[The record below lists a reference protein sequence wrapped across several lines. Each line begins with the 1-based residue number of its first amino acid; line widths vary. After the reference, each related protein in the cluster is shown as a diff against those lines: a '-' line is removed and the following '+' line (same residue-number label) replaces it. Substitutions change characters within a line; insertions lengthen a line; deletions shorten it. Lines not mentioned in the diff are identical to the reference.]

1 MTIDFMPERQPE
13 NRPRITVFGVGG
25 AGGNAVNNMIA
36 GELEGVDFVVANTD
50 AQSLFQSLCENRV
63 RLGVNITQG
72 LGAGARADIGKVAA
86 EEALDDIQNYLQG
99 NNMVFIAAGMGGG
112 TGTGAAPV
120 IARAAREHG
129 ILTVGVVTKPFHFEG
144 SQRMRIAE
152 RGIQELHQYVDTLIV
167 IPNQNLFRVASDETT
182 FADAF
187 GMADDV
193 LHAGVRGVTDL
204 MVNPGL
210 INLDFADIRTVMGT
224 MGKAMMGTGEAEGED
239 RATEAAEAAINNP
252 LLDNASIEG
261 ARGVL
266 INVTGGTDVTLHEVD
281 AAASRICKQVD
292 EEATI
297 IFGTSLDQK
306 MDGHMRVAVIATGI
320 DSDEIRAP
328 IPDST
333 DNIHVLGFSDRK
345 GASSGGPTMSAAEP
359 ETETVEPAAVPS
371 SAATGTDPSGIVIPV
386 AEAVAESAAVVGGG
400 VTQPAPAVSSTP
412 QPSASPQARAPASL
426 EPGGRPENKTV
437 TANASGAVAARA
449 TVAAAEARAERPAA
463 RVTPPEARAPE
474 RKTSP
479 SVGRPAV
486 ERPAIERPRIE
497 RPAIERPT
505 PSARRVERDDA
516 SPPGKPS
523 LFERMTGT
531 GRARRN
537 GADGDAQP
545 ARTEPRTPASAEAKP
560 AGPQKSAPEA
570 RLRSDVPS
578 RTAKAPAPGAGT
590 SKPATPAPTAAP
602 TTAPTPAPT
611 LGGNSREAAT
621 PAAQVRHRR
630 SALRRPRRWPRR
642 RSPSSTGFRPRTGR
656 PAARRIRSTSRR
668 FSAARPTE
676 LRPET
681 NQAGERTV
689 TNCNKQ

>member
-1 MTIDFMPERQPE
+1 MTIDFVPERQPE
-13 NRPRITVFGVGG
+13 NRPRITVFGIGG
-25 AGGNAVNNMIA
+25 AGSNAVNNMIE
-36 GELEGVDFVVANTD
+36 GELEGVEFVVANTD
-50 AQSLFQSLCENRV
+50 AQSLFQSLCEHRV

-86 EEALDDIQNYLQG
+86 EEALDDIQGYLEG

-129 ILTVGVVTKPFHFEG
+129 ILTVGVVTKPFQFEG

-167 IPNQNLFRVASDETT
+167 IPNQNLFRVASEQTT
-182 FADAF
+182 FAEAF

-224 MGKAMMGTGEAEGED
+224 MGKAMMGTGEAEGEN

-266 INVTGGTDVTLHEVD
+266 INITGGTDVTLHEVD
-281 AAASRICKQVD
+281 AAASRICKDVD

-320 DSDEIRAP
+320 DAGEVRAP
-328 IPDST
+328 IPEST

-345 GASSGGPTMSAAEP
+345 GSGGGGALSTAESRSEEADSAAAP
-359 ETETVEPAAVPS
+359 PVAAEAS
-371 SAATGTDPSGIVIPV
+371 GTPDLVIPV
-386 AEAVAESAAVVGGG
+386 AEQVAESAAAAGGSLA
-400 VTQPAPAVSSTP
+400 PAPALSTTP
-412 QPSASPQARAPASL
+412 RPSPAPRAQGAPSTEARAKTEHKAVAASAAGGVVARAKVADAGAKPGRPVARSGHPQARAPERRMSPQL
-426 EPGGRPENKTV
+426 D
-437 TANASGAVAARA
+437 
-449 TVAAAEARAERPAA
+449 RPAPA
-463 RVTPPEARAPE
+463 PRRAGE
-474 RKTSP
+474 
-479 SVGRPAV
+479 
-486 ERPAIERPRIE
+486 
-497 RPAIERPT
+497 
-505 PSARRVERDDA
+505 DDA
-516 SPPGKPS
+516 PPSGRPS

-537 GADGDAQP
+537 GLEGETP
-545 ARTEPRTPASAEAKP
+545 ATGEAPRTRAEAP
-560 AGPQKSAPEA
+560 AAKAGGPGSGGLEA
-570 RLRSDVPS
+570 RLRAD
-578 RTAKAPAPGAGT
+578 
-590 SKPATPAPTAAP
+590 TPAAP
-602 TTAPTPAPT
+602 TTAAPAPPT
-611 LGGNSREAAT
+611 FAGETRKDATAASEEPSLDFYSQATRAPGGTEDPLDI
-621 PAAQVRHRR
+621 PAF
-630 SALRRPRRWPRR
+630 LRR
-642 RSPSSTGFRPRTGR
+642 
-656 PAARRIRSTSRR
+656 
-668 FSAARPTE
+668 
-676 LRPET
+676 
-681 NQAGERTV
+681 QA
-689 TNCNKQ
+689 N

>member
-36 GELEGVDFVVANTD
+36 GELEGVDFVAANTD

-86 EEALDDIQNYLQG
+86 EEALDDIQSYLQG

-167 IPNQNLFRVASDETT
+167 IPNQNLFCVASEDTT

-224 MGKAMMGTGEAEGED
+224 MGKAMMGTGEAEGEN

-281 AAASRICKQVD
+281 TAASRICKQVD

-306 MDGHMRVAVIATGI
+306 MDGYMRVAVIATGI
-320 DSDEIRAP
+320 DSDEVRAP

-345 GASSGGPTMSAAEP
+345 GASGGGSTMSAAEP
-359 ETETVEPAAVPS
+359 EKEAAEPAAAPP
-371 SAATGTDPSGIVIPV
+371 SAATGTNESDLVIPV
-386 AEAVAESAAVVGGG
+386 AEAVAESAAAVGGG
-400 VTQPAPAVSSTP
+400 AQSAPAVSTTP
-412 QPSASPQARAPASL
+412 QPSASPSAQTPAPAEARARHEHRAVAAS
-426 EPGGRPENKTV
+426 
-437 TANASGAVAARA
+437 ASGAVAARA
-449 TVAAAEARAERPAA
+449 TVAATEAKAERPAA
-463 RVTPPEARAPE
+463 RFTPPEARTPE
-474 RKTSP
+474 KKP
-479 SVGRPAV
+479 SLPLDRPATDRQRP
-486 ERPAIERPRIE
+486 ERPAIERP
-497 RPAIERPT
+497 A
-505 PSARRVERDDA
+505 PSPRRVEGSDA
-516 SPPGKPS
+516 TPSGRPS

-537 GADGDAQP
+537 GVEGETPSTGTA
-545 ARTEPRTPASAEAKP
+545 PRTPTSAEAKP
-560 AGPQKSAPEA
+560 GGPQKSAPET
-570 RLRSDVPS
+570 RLRSEPSS
-578 RTAKAPAPGAGT
+578 RTEKAPKPGGGAP
-590 SKPATPAPTAAP
+590 KPTAS
-602 TTAPTPAPT
+602 APTPAPT
-611 LGGNSREAAT
+611 LGGETSGAPAPSPTLGSNAPKAAAPT
-621 PAAQVRHRR
+621 PGP
-630 SALRRPRRWPRR
+630 LLDGF
-642 RSPSSTGFRPRTGR
+642 SPSSRAPGGTEDPLDI
-656 PAARRIRSTSRR
+656 PAFLRR
-668 FSAARPTE
+668 
-676 LRPET
+676 
-681 NQAGERTV
+681 QA
-689 TNCNKQ
+689 N

>member
-86 EEALDDIQNYLQG
+86 EEALDDIQSYLEG

-144 SQRMRIAE
+144 SQRMRVAE

-167 IPNQNLFRVASDETT
+167 IPNQNLFRVASEDTT

-224 MGKAMMGTGEAEGED
+224 MGKAMMGTGEAEGES

-281 AAASRICKQVD
+281 TAASRICKQVD

-320 DSDEIRAP
+320 DSDEVRAP

-345 GASSGGPTMSAAEP
+345 GASGGGSTMSAEP
-359 ETETVEPAAVPS
+359 EEEAAEQAAAS
-371 SAATGTDPSGIVIPV
+371 SVAATGTDPSDLVIPV
-386 AEAVAESAAVVGGG
+386 AEAVAESAAAVSGGA
-400 VTQPAPAVSSTP
+400 QPAPAVSTPP
-412 QPSASPQARAPASL
+412 QPSASPSAQTPASPEARARQEHRAVAASPA
-426 EPGGRPENKTV
+426 GG
-437 TANASGAVAARA
+437 VAARA
-449 TVAAAEARAERPAA
+449 TVAPAEAKTERPAA
-463 RVTPPEARAPE
+463 RFTPPEARTPE
-474 RKTSP
+474 KRP
-479 SVGRPAV
+479 SLPLDRPATDRQRT
-486 ERPAIERPRIE
+486 ERPAIERTAPSTRRAEEAMPR
-497 RPAIERPT
+497 R
-505 PSARRVERDDA
+505 
-516 SPPGKPS
+516 
-523 LFERMTGT
+523 
-531 GRARRN
+531 
-537 GADGDAQP
+537 
-545 ARTEPRTPASAEAKP
+545 P
-560 AGPQKSAPEA
+560 AGP
-570 RLRSDVPS
+570 RS
-578 RTAKAPAPGAGT
+578 
-590 SKPATPAPTAAP
+590 
-602 TTAPTPAPT
+602 
-611 LGGNSREAAT
+611 
-621 PAAQVRHRR
+621 
-630 SALRRPRRWPRR
+630 
-642 RSPSSTGFRPRTGR
+642 SSG
-656 PAARRIRSTSRR
+656 
-668 FSAARPTE
+668 
-676 LRPET
+676 
-681 NQAGERTV
+681 
-689 TNCNKQ
+689 

>member
-86 EEALDDIQNYLQG
+86 EEALDDIQNFLQG

-120 IARAAREHG
+120 IASAAREHG

-144 SQRMRIAE
+144 QQRMRIAE
-152 RGIQELHQYVDTLIV
+152 HGIQELHQYVDTLIV
-167 IPNQNLFRVASDETT
+167 IPNQNLFRVASDQTT

-224 MGKAMMGTGEAEGED
+224 MGKAMMGTGEAEGEN

-281 AAASRICKQVD
+281 EAASRICKQVD
-292 EEATI
+292 EDATI

-328 IPDST
+328 IPDSG

-345 GASSGGPTMSAAEP
+345 GASGGGATMSAAEP
-359 ETETVEPAAVPS
+359 EKETVEPEALQATV
-371 SAATGTDPSGIVIPV
+371 ATGTDPADIVIPV
-386 AEAVAESAAVVGGG
+386 VEAVAESAAAVGGG
-400 VTQPAPAVSSTP
+400 GTQPAPAASPTP
-412 QPSASPQARAPASL
+412 QPSGTPRSQTPVSTAPRARQEHRAVAAS
-426 EPGGRPENKTV
+426 
-437 TANASGAVAARA
+437 ASGAVAARA
-449 TVAAAEARAERPAA
+449 TVAPAEAKAGRPSA
-463 RVTPPEARAPE
+463 RFTPPEARAPE
-474 RKTSP
+474 AKP
-479 SVGRPAV
+479 SLPLDRPATGRQRI
-486 ERPAIERPRIE
+486 ERPAIE

-505 PSARRVERDDA
+505 PSTRRAEGNDA
-516 SPPGKPS
+516 TPPGKPS

-537 GADGDAQP
+537 GADGDTQA
-545 ARTEPRTPASAEAKP
+545 ARSESRPSASTEAKL
-560 AGPQKSAPEA
+560 AGPTESKPEA
-570 RLRSDVPS
+570 RLGSEASS
-578 RTAKAPAPGAGT
+578 RTEKAPVPGAGV
-590 SKPATPAPTAAP
+590 SKPATPAPTLAPTTVGDTREAVAPAPKPSPALGTQAARAAAP
-602 TTAPTPAPT
+602 TPEPFLDGFSPSNRAPGRTEDPLDIPAF
-611 LGGNSREAAT
+611 
-621 PAAQVRHRR
+621 
-630 SALRRPRRWPRR
+630 LRRQ
-642 RSPSSTGFRPRTGR
+642 G
-656 PAARRIRSTSRR
+656 
-668 FSAARPTE
+668 
-676 LRPET
+676 
-681 NQAGERTV
+681 N
-689 TNCNKQ
+689 

>member
-86 EEALDDIQNYLQG
+86 EEALDDIQSFLQG

-129 ILTVGVVTKPFHFEG
+129 ILTVGVVTKPFDFEG
-144 SQRMRIAE
+144 QQRMRVAE

-167 IPNQNLFRVASDETT
+167 IPNQNLFRVASDQTT

-224 MGKAMMGTGEAEGED
+224 MGKAMMGTGEAEGES

-281 AAASRICKQVD
+281 QAASRICKQVD

-320 DSDEIRAP
+320 DSDEVRAP
-328 IPDST
+328 IPDSG
-333 DNIHVLGFSDRK
+333 DNIHVLGISDRK
-345 GASSGGPTMSAAEP
+345 GASGGGATMSAEP
-359 ETETVEPAAVPS
+359 EQEVVEPEAVPS
-371 SAATGTDPSGIVIPV
+371 SAATGTDLSDIVIPV
-386 AEAVAESAAVVGGG
+386 AESAAAVGGG
-400 VTQPAPAVSSTP
+400 GTQPAPAASPTP
-412 QPSASPQARAPASL
+412 QPSASPRAQTPVSTEPRARHEHRAVAA
-426 EPGGRPENKTV
+426 T
-437 TANASGAVAARA
+437 ASGAVAARA
-449 TVAAAEARAERPAA
+449 TVASPEARAGRPAA
-463 RVTPPEARAPE
+463 RFTPPEARAPE
-474 RKTSP
+474 TKP
-479 SVGRPAV
+479 SLPLDRPATD
-486 ERPAIERPRIE
+486 RQRIE
-497 RPAIERPT
+497 RPAIERPAIERPA
-505 PSARRVERDDA
+505 PSNRRVEGGDA
-516 SPPGKPS
+516 SPSGKPS

-537 GADGDAQP
+537 GADGDPQAT
-545 ARTEPRTPASAEAKP
+545 RTEPRPSTSLGA
-560 AGPQKSAPEA
+560 KSAGQSKSSPEA
-570 RLRSDVPS
+570 RLGSQAPS
-578 RTAKAPAPGAGT
+578 RTEKAPATGGGAPKASAPPSTPASTLGGNTRGAVTAASNPAPAPGAQAPKAAGST
-590 SKPATPAPTAAP
+590 PEPFLDGFSPSNRAPGRTEDPLDIPAF
-602 TTAPTPAPT
+602 
-611 LGGNSREAAT
+611 
-621 PAAQVRHRR
+621 
-630 SALRRPRRWPRR
+630 LRR
-642 RSPSSTGFRPRTGR
+642 
-656 PAARRIRSTSRR
+656 
-668 FSAARPTE
+668 
-676 LRPET
+676 
-681 NQAGERTV
+681 QA
-689 TNCNKQ
+689 N

>member
-86 EEALDDIQNYLQG
+86 EEALDDIQSYLEG

-144 SQRMRIAE
+144 SQRMRVAE

-167 IPNQNLFRVASDETT
+167 IPNQNLFRVASEDTT

-224 MGKAMMGTGEAEGED
+224 MGKAMMGTGEAEGES

-281 AAASRICKQVD
+281 TAASRICKQVD

-320 DSDEIRAP
+320 DSDEVRAP

-345 GASSGGPTMSAAEP
+345 GASGGGSTMSAGEP
-359 ETETVEPAAVPS
+359 EKEAAEPAAVPS
-371 SAATGTDPSGIVIPV
+371 AAATGTDPSDLVIPV
-386 AEAVAESAAVVGGG
+386 AGAVAESAAAVSGGA
-400 VTQPAPAVSSTP
+400 QPAPAVSTPP
-412 QPSASPQARAPASL
+412 QPSASPSAQTPAPAEARARHEHRAVAASPA
-426 EPGGRPENKTV
+426 GG
-437 TANASGAVAARA
+437 VAARA
-449 TVAAAEARAERPAA
+449 TVAPAEARVERPAA
-463 RVTPPEARAPE
+463 RFTPPEARTPE
-474 RKTSP
+474 KKP
-479 SVGRPAV
+479 SLPLDRPATDRQRT
-486 ERPAIERPRIE
+486 ERPAIERP
-497 RPAIERPT
+497 A
-505 PSARRVERDDA
+505 PSARRAEGSDA
-516 SPPGKPS
+516 TMPGRPS

-537 GADGDAQP
+537 GADGETPSTAT
-545 ARTEPRTPASAEAKP
+545 APRTPTSAEAKAKP
-560 AGPQKSAPEA
+560 GGPQKSAPEA
-570 RLRSDVPS
+570 RQRSEPS
-578 RTAKAPAPGAGT
+578 PRSPTSPTLGGGT
-590 SKPATPAPTAAP
+590 HKPAAPS
-602 TTAPTPAPT
+602 PAPT
-611 LGGNSREAAT
+611 LGGETRGAPIPAPSPTLGSNAPKAAAPT
-621 PAAQVRHRR
+621 PEP
-630 SALRRPRRWPRR
+630 LLDGF
-642 RSPSSTGFRPRTGR
+642 SPSSRAPGGTEDPLDI
-656 PAARRIRSTSRR
+656 PAFLRR
-668 FSAARPTE
+668 
-676 LRPET
+676 
-681 NQAGERTV
+681 QA
-689 TNCNKQ
+689 N

>member
-25 AGGNAVNNMIA
+25 AGSNAVNNMIA
-36 GELEGVDFVVANTD
+36 GDLEGVEFVVANTD
-50 AQSLFQSLCENRV
+50 AQSLFQSLCEHRV

-86 EEALDDIQNYLQG
+86 EEALDDIQSYLEG

-167 IPNQNLFRVASDETT
+167 IPNQNLFRVASEETT

-187 GMADDV
+187 AMADDV

-224 MGKAMMGTGEAEGED
+224 MGKAMMGTGEAEGD
-239 RATEAAEAAINNP
+239 NRAMEAAEAAINNP

-281 AAASRICKQVD
+281 EAASRICKQVD

-297 IFGTSLDQK
+297 IFGTSLDSK

-320 DSDEIRAP
+320 DSDEVRAP
-328 IPDST
+328 VPEST

-345 GASSGGPTMSAAEP
+345 GTSSGSGAMSSAEP
-359 ETETVEPAAVPS
+359 EKEAVESVVAPS
-371 SAATGTDPSGIVIPV
+371 SAATGTDENDIVIPV
-386 AEAVAESAAVVGGG
+386 AEAVAESAAAAAVGGG
-400 VTQPAPAVSSTP
+400 GAQSAPATPSTASP
-412 QPSASPQARAPASL
+412 ATTSRAQTPATPEPRAKHEHRAVAASAS
-426 EPGGRPENKTV
+426 GG
-437 TANASGAVAARA
+437 VAARA
-449 TVAAAEARAERPAA
+449 TVASAEAKTQRPAGRFA
-463 RVTPPEARAPE
+463 PPAAKAPEARKPDSRAPQARAPETRAPE
-474 RKTSP
+474 RKVAP
-479 SVGRPAV
+479 PVQRPV
-486 ERPAIERPRIE
+486 PAPR
-497 RPAIERPT
+497 RA
-505 PSARRVERDDA
+505 DA
-516 SPPGKPS
+516 NDAPPPGRPS

-537 GADGDAQP
+537 GGEGDMQSATT
-545 ARTEPRTPASAEAKP
+545 APRTTKSVEPKLSGSQQR
-560 AGPQKSAPEA
+560 GPEVRPRADS
-570 RLRSDVPS
+570 PS
-578 RTAKAPAPGAGT
+578 RASTAPTLGNDAPKMAAAPAPG
-590 SKPATPAPTAAP
+590 PAPAVTKTPGLFQDGPSPSARAP
-602 TTAPTPAPT
+602 SGTNDPLDIPAF
-611 LGGNSREAAT
+611 
-621 PAAQVRHRR
+621 
-630 SALRRPRRWPRR
+630 LRR
-642 RSPSSTGFRPRTGR
+642 
-656 PAARRIRSTSRR
+656 
-668 FSAARPTE
+668 
-676 LRPET
+676 
-681 NQAGERTV
+681 QA
-689 TNCNKQ
+689 N

>member
-86 EEALDDIQNYLQG
+86 EEALDDIQNFLQG

-129 ILTVGVVTKPFHFEG
+129 ILTVGVVTKPFDFEG
-144 SQRMRIAE
+144 SQRMRVAE

-167 IPNQNLFRVASDETT
+167 IPNQNLFRVASDQTT

-224 MGKAMMGTGEAEGED
+224 MGKAMMGTGEAEGES

-281 AAASRICKQVD
+281 EAASRICKQVD
-292 EEATI
+292 DEATI

-306 MDGHMRVAVIATGI
+306 MDGYMRVAVIATGI
-320 DSDEIRAP
+320 DSDEVRAP
-328 IPDST
+328 IPDSG

-345 GASSGGPTMSAAEP
+345 GASGGGTTLSAEP
-359 ETETVEPAAVPS
+359 ETEAVEPAAAPS
-371 SAATGTDPSGIVIPV
+371 SLATGTDPSDIVIPV
-386 AEAVAESAAVVGGG
+386 AEAVVESAAAVGGG
-400 VTQPAPAVSSTP
+400 GTQPAPAVTTTP
-412 QPSASPQARAPASL
+412 QPSASPHAQSPAPPEARAKSEHRAVAAS
-426 EPGGRPENKTV
+426 
-437 TANASGAVAARA
+437 AAGAVAARA
-449 TVAAAEARAERPAA
+449 TVAATEARAERPSA
-463 RVTPPEARAPE
+463 RFTPPEARAPE
-474 RKTSP
+474 KKPSP
-479 SVGRPAV
+479 AIERPAV
-486 ERPAIERPRIE
+486 ERPTIERRRVE

-505 PSARRVERDDA
+505 PSTRRTESDDA
-516 SPPGKPS
+516 PPTGKPS

-537 GADGDAQP
+537 GADGDASP
-545 ARTEPRTPASAEAKP
+545 ASTQPRTPASAEAAKP
-560 AGPQKSAPEA
+560 ASPQKSAPEA
-570 RLRSDVPS
+570 RLRSDPPA
-578 RTAKAPAPGAGT
+578 RTEKAPALGGGMP
-590 SKPATPAPTAAP
+590 KPAAPASA
-602 TTAPTPAPT
+602 PAPT
-611 LGGNSREAAT
+611 LGANAREAAT
-621 PAAQVRHRR
+621 PAPKPPSPALGAEAPKAVAPTPEPFLDGFSPSNRAPGRTGDPLDIP
-630 SALRRPRRWPRR
+630 AFLRR
-642 RSPSSTGFRPRTGR
+642 
-656 PAARRIRSTSRR
+656 
-668 FSAARPTE
+668 
-676 LRPET
+676 
-681 NQAGERTV
+681 QA
-689 TNCNKQ
+689 N

>member
-36 GELEGVDFVVANTD
+36 GELEGVDFVAANTD

-86 EEALDDIQNYLQG
+86 EEALDDIQSYLQG

-167 IPNQNLFRVASDETT
+167 IPNQNLFCVASEDTT

-224 MGKAMMGTGEAEGED
+224 MGKAMMGTGEAEGEN

-281 AAASRICKQVD
+281 TAASRICKQVD

-320 DSDEIRAP
+320 DSDEVRAP
-328 IPDST
+328 IPDSG

-345 GASSGGPTMSAAEP
+345 GASGGGSTMSAAEP
-359 ETETVEPAAVPS
+359 EKEVVEPEAALP
-371 SAATGTDPSGIVIPV
+371 SAATGTDESDLVIPV
-386 AEAVAESAAVVGGG
+386 AEAVAESTAVVSGG
-400 VTQPAPAVSSTP
+400 TQSAPAVSTTP
-412 QPSASPQARAPASL
+412 RPSASPSAQAPAPAESRARQ
-426 EPGGRPENKTV
+426 EHRAVAASPAGG
-437 TANASGAVAARA
+437 VAARA
-449 TVAAAEARAERPAA
+449 TVAAAEAKAERPAA
-463 RVTPPEARAPE
+463 RFTPPEARAPE
-474 RKTSP
+474 KKP
-479 SVGRPAV
+479 SLPLD
-486 ERPAIERPRIE
+486 RPAIERPAPSPRRAE
-497 RPAIERPT
+497 GSDAT
-505 PSARRVERDDA
+505 PSGR
-516 SPPGKPS
+516 PS

-537 GADGDAQP
+537 GVEGETPSTGTA
-545 ARTEPRTPASAEAKP
+545 PRTPASMEAKP
-560 AGPQKSAPEA
+560 GGPQKSAPES
-570 RLRSDVPS
+570 RLRSEPSS
-578 RTAKAPAPGAGT
+578 RTEKAAVLGGGMP
-590 SKPATPAPTAAP
+590 KPTAS
-602 TTAPTPAPT
+602 TPTPAPT
-611 LGGNSREAAT
+611 QGGETRGAPAPAPSPALGSSAPKAAAPT
-621 PAAQVRHRR
+621 PGP
-630 SALRRPRRWPRR
+630 LLDGF
-642 RSPSSTGFRPRTGR
+642 SPSSRAPGGTEDPLDI
-656 PAARRIRSTSRR
+656 PAFLRR
-668 FSAARPTE
+668 
-676 LRPET
+676 
-681 NQAGERTV
+681 QA
-689 TNCNKQ
+689 N

>member
-13 NRPRITVFGVGG
+13 NRPRITVIGVGG
-25 AGGNAVNNMIA
+25 AGSNAVNNMIA
-36 GELEGVDFVVANTD
+36 GDLEGVEFVVANTD
-50 AQSLFQSLCENRV
+50 AQSLFQSLCEHRV

-86 EEALDDIQNYLQG
+86 EEALDDIQSYLEG

-152 RGIQELHQYVDTLIV
+152 HGIQELHQYVDTLIV
-167 IPNQNLFRVASDETT
+167 IPNQNLFRVSTEETT
-182 FADAF
+182 FEDAF
-187 GMADDV
+187 GMADNV

-224 MGKAMMGTGEAEGED
+224 MGKAMMGTGEAEGEN
-239 RATEAAEAAINNP
+239 RATEAAESAINNP

-320 DSDEIRAP
+320 DSDEVRAP
-328 IPDST
+328 VPETT

-345 GASSGGPTMSAAEP
+345 GTSSGGAMASAEP
-359 ETETVEPAAVPS
+359 EKEATESVVAPT
-371 SAATGTDPSGIVIPV
+371 SAATGTDESDIVIPV
-386 AEAVAESAAVVGGG
+386 AEAVAEAAAAGGSTQPTPPASTTPRPTAAPRAETPAPTEQRPRQEHRAVAASAA
-400 VTQPAPAVSSTP
+400 
-412 QPSASPQARAPASL
+412 
-426 EPGGRPENKTV
+426 
-437 TANASGAVAARA
+437 GAVAARA
-449 TVAAAEARAERPAA
+449 TVATPETRAERPAA
-463 RVTPPEARAPE
+463 RLGAPAAKAPEARRPEARRPEARAPE
-474 RKTSP
+474 KRANP
-479 SVGRPAV
+479 PAGRPA
-486 ERPAIERPRIE
+486 PATRRADAGDAP
-497 RPAIERPT
+497 PT
-505 PSARRVERDDA
+505 GR
-516 SPPGKPS
+516 PS

-537 GADGDAQP
+537 GPDGEMPP
-545 ARTEPRTPASAEAKP
+545 ARTEPRTQKPAEPKASGRQAGAPDAQLRTDVAPRASA
-560 AGPQKSAPEA
+560 APTLGTGA
-570 RLRSDVPS
+570 PK
-578 RTAKAPAPGAGT
+578 TASQAAA
-590 SKPATPAPTAAP
+590 PATPAA
-602 TTAPTPAPT
+602 PAPAAAAKSPEPF
-611 LGGNSREAAT
+611 LDGFAPSSRAPGGTEDPLDI
-621 PAAQVRHRR
+621 PAF
-630 SALRRPRRWPRR
+630 LRR
-642 RSPSSTGFRPRTGR
+642 
-656 PAARRIRSTSRR
+656 
-668 FSAARPTE
+668 
-676 LRPET
+676 
-681 NQAGERTV
+681 QA
-689 TNCNKQ
+689 N

>member
-63 RLGVNITQG
+63 RLGVSITQG

-86 EEALDDIQNYLQG
+86 EEALDDIQNFLQG

-120 IARAAREHG
+120 IASAAREHG

-167 IPNQNLFRVASDETT
+167 IPNQNLFRVASDQTT

-281 AAASRICKQVD
+281 QAASRICKTVD
-292 EEATI
+292 EDATI

-320 DSDEIRAP
+320 DSDEVRAP

-345 GASSGGPTMSAAEP
+345 GASGGGTTLSAEEP
-359 ETETVEPAAVPS
+359 EREVVEPEAVPS
-371 SAATGTDPSGIVIPV
+371 SAATGTDPSDIVIPV
-386 AEAVAESAAVVGGG
+386 AESAAAVGGG
-400 VTQPAPAVSSTP
+400 GAQPAPAVSTTP
-412 QPSASPQARAPASL
+412 QPSASPRAQTPAPTEPRARQERKAVAAS
-426 EPGGRPENKTV
+426 
-437 TANASGAVAARA
+437 AAGAVAARA
-449 TVAAAEARAERPAA
+449 TVAAAEPKAARPAA
-463 RVTPPEARAPE
+463 RFTPPEARAPE
-474 RKTSP
+474 RKPSP
-479 SVGRPAV
+479 AIERPAV
-486 ERPAIERPRIE
+486 ERPTVERRRVE

-505 PSARRVERDDA
+505 PSTRRAESDSA
-516 SPPGKPS
+516 APSGKPS

-537 GADGDAQP
+537 GADGDTSP
-545 ARTEPRTPASAEAKP
+545 ARTESRAPASAEAKP
-560 AGPQKSAPEA
+560 ATSRTSAPEA
-570 RLRSDVPS
+570 RFHSDPPP
-578 RTAKAPAPGAGT
+578 RTEKAPAVGGGT
-590 SKPATPAPTAAP
+590 PKPAAP
-602 TTAPTPAPT
+602 TSAPAST
-611 LGGNSREAAT
+611 LGGETREAAT
-621 PAAQVRHRR
+621 PAPKPSPALGAQAPKAEAPTPEPFLDGFSPSNRAPGR
-630 SALRRPRRWPRR
+630 AEDPLDIPAFLRR
-642 RSPSSTGFRPRTGR
+642 
-656 PAARRIRSTSRR
+656 
-668 FSAARPTE
+668 
-676 LRPET
+676 
-681 NQAGERTV
+681 QA
-689 TNCNKQ
+689 N

>member
-86 EEALDDIQNYLQG
+86 EEALDDIQNFLQG

-144 SQRMRIAE
+144 SQRMKVAE

-167 IPNQNLFRVASDETT
+167 IPNQNLFRVASDQTT

-187 GMADDV
+187 GMADNV

-224 MGKAMMGTGEAEGED
+224 MGKAMMGTGEAEGES

-281 AAASRICKQVD
+281 EAASRICKQVD

-320 DSDEIRAP
+320 DSDEVRAP

-345 GASSGGPTMSAAEP
+345 GASGGGTTLSAAEP
-359 ETETVEPAAVPS
+359 EAEAVEPEAALS
-371 SAATGTDPSGIVIPV
+371 SAATGTDPSDIVIPV
-386 AEAVAESAAVVGGG
+386 AETVAESATAVGGG
-400 VTQPAPAVSSTP
+400 GTLPAPAVTATP
-412 QPSASPQARAPASL
+412 QPSPSPLAQSPAPPEARAKSEHRAVAAS
-426 EPGGRPENKTV
+426 
-437 TANASGAVAARA
+437 AAGAVAARA
-449 TVAAAEARAERPAA
+449 TVAATEARAERPAA
-463 RVTPPEARAPE
+463 RFTPPEARAPE
-474 RKTSP
+474 KKP
-479 SVGRPAV
+479 S
-486 ERPAIERPRIE
+486 PAIERPTIERRRVE

-505 PSARRVERDDA
+505 PSTRRAESDDA
-516 SPPGKPS
+516 SPTGKPS

-537 GADGDAQP
+537 GADGDAP
-545 ARTEPRTPASAEAKP
+545 TARTEPRTPTSAEAKP
-560 AGPQKSAPEA
+560 ASPQKSAPES
-570 RLRSDVPS
+570 RLRSDPPS
-578 RTAKAPAPGAGT
+578 RTATTQALGGGT
-590 SKPATPAPTAAP
+590 PKPAAPTSTPAPTP
-602 TTAPTPAPT
+602 
-611 LGGNSREAAT
+611 GGEKREAAT
-621 PAAQVRHRR
+621 PAPAPATKPAPALGAQAPNAAPTPEPFLDGFSPSNRAPGRTEDPLDIP
-630 SALRRPRRWPRR
+630 AFLRR
-642 RSPSSTGFRPRTGR
+642 
-656 PAARRIRSTSRR
+656 
-668 FSAARPTE
+668 
-676 LRPET
+676 
-681 NQAGERTV
+681 QA
-689 TNCNKQ
+689 N

>member
-1 MTIDFMPERQPE
+1 MSIDFMPERQPE

-25 AGGNAVNNMIA
+25 AGSNAVNNMIA

-50 AQSLFQSLCENRV
+50 AQSLFQSMCEHRV

-86 EEALDDIQNYLQG
+86 EEALDDIESYLQG

-144 SQRMRIAE
+144 AQRMRIAE

-167 IPNQNLFRVASDETT
+167 IPNQNLFRVASDKTT

-239 RATEAAEAAINNP
+239 RSTEAAEAAINNP

-281 AAASRICKQVD
+281 QAASRICKQVD

-297 IFGTSLDQK
+297 IFGTSLDEK
-306 MDGHMRVAVIATGI
+306 LDGHMRVAVIATGI
-320 DSDEIRAP
+320 DAGEVRAP
-328 IPDST
+328 IPEST

-345 GASSGGPTMSAAEP
+345 GTGSGGATMSAPEAE
-359 ETETVEPAAVPS
+359 EEVVEPAAAQS
-371 SAATGTDPSGIVIPV
+371 SAATGTDPSDIVIPV
-386 AEAVAESAAVVGGG
+386 AEALAESATAVSGGG
-400 VTQPAPAVSSTP
+400 QQTAPSVSATPRPAASPSAQAPAPSEPRARQEHKAVA
-412 QPSASPQARAPASL
+412 ASPA
-426 EPGGRPENKTV
+426 GGV
-437 TANASGAVAARA
+437 VARA
-449 TVAAAEARAERPAA
+449 TVTAAQTRADGPTARRSLPEAGTPARTASPTIDRPARTA
-463 RVTPPEARAPE
+463 SPTIDRPA
-474 RKTSP
+474 KTSP
-479 SVGRPAV
+479 ARTSPAIDRPA
-486 ERPAIERPRIE
+486 
-497 RPAIERPT
+497 
-505 PSARRVERDDA
+505 PSSRRVDGDDT
-516 SPPGKPS
+516 SPPGRPS

-537 GADGDAQP
+537 GADGEAQTTDATP
-545 ARTEPRTPASAEAKP
+545 RAAEPEVAKP
-560 AGPQKSAPEA
+560 SGLRAGGSET
-570 RLRSDVPS
+570 RLRSDVKPS
-578 RTAKAPAPGAGT
+578 
-590 SKPATPAPTAAP
+590 TAA
-602 TTAPTPAPT
+602 APS
-611 LGGNSREAAT
+611 LGGNTPKPTAPP
-621 PAAQVRHRR
+621 PAAPPAAPPALGGEARR
-630 SALRRPRRWPRR
+630 AAAPSQEPFLDGFSPSTRAPGGTDDPLDIPAFLRR
-642 RSPSSTGFRPRTGR
+642 
-656 PAARRIRSTSRR
+656 
-668 FSAARPTE
+668 
-676 LRPET
+676 
-681 NQAGERTV
+681 QA
-689 TNCNKQ
+689 N

>member
-86 EEALDDIQNYLQG
+86 EEALDDIQSYLQG

-144 SQRMRIAE
+144 SQRMRVAE

-281 AAASRICKQVD
+281 TAASRICKQVD

-306 MDGHMRVAVIATGI
+306 MDGYMRVAVIATGI
-320 DSDEIRAP
+320 DSDEVRAP

-345 GASSGGPTMSAAEP
+345 GASGGGSTMSAAEP
-359 ETETVEPAAVPS
+359 EKETVEPEVAPS
-371 SAATGTDPSGIVIPV
+371 SAATGTDPSDIVIPV
-386 AEAVAESAAVVGGG
+386 AEAVAESAAAVGGG
-400 VTQPAPAVSSTP
+400 GTQPAPAVSTTP
-412 QPSASPQARAPASL
+412 QPSASPRAQSPASPEARAKTEHRAVAAS
-426 EPGGRPENKTV
+426 
-437 TANASGAVAARA
+437 ASGAVAAQA
-449 TVAAAEARAERPAA
+449 TVATAEAKAERPAA
-463 RVTPPEARAPE
+463 RFTPPEARAPAK
-474 RKTSP
+474 RP
-479 SVGRPAV
+479 GLPLDRPATD
-486 ERPAIERPRIE
+486 RQRIE
-497 RPAIERPT
+497 RPAIERPAIERPA
-505 PSARRVERDDA
+505 PSTRRAEGSDA
-516 SPPGKPS
+516 AAPGRPS

-537 GADGDAQP
+537 GADGDTSP
-545 ARTEPRTPASAEAKP
+545 ARTESRTPMSAESKP
-560 AGPQKSAPEA
+560 KPSGLQKSGPET
-570 RLRSDVPS
+570 RLRSDAPS
-578 RTAKAPAPGAGT
+578 PSAKAPALGRETPR
-590 SKPATPAPTAAP
+590 PATSTS
-602 TTAPTPAPT
+602 TPAPT
-611 LGGNSREAAT
+611 LGGATREMAAPAPSPALGAQAPKPAPT
-621 PAAQVRHRR
+621 PEPFLDGFSPSNRAPGGAEDPLEIP
-630 SALRRPRRWPRR
+630 AFLRR
-642 RSPSSTGFRPRTGR
+642 
-656 PAARRIRSTSRR
+656 
-668 FSAARPTE
+668 
-676 LRPET
+676 
-681 NQAGERTV
+681 QA
-689 TNCNKQ
+689 N

>member
-25 AGGNAVNNMIA
+25 AGSNAVNNMIA
-36 GELEGVDFVVANTD
+36 GDLEGVEFVVANTD
-50 AQSLFQSLCENRV
+50 AQSLFQSMCEHRV
-63 RLGVNITQG
+63 RLGANITQG

-86 EEALDDIQNYLQG
+86 EEALDDIQSYLEG

-152 RGIQELHQYVDTLIV
+152 HGIQELHQYVDTLIV
-167 IPNQNLFRVASDETT
+167 IPNQNLFRVASEETT

-187 GMADDV
+187 GMADNV

-210 INLDFADIRTVMGT
+210 INLDFADVRTVMGT
-224 MGKAMMGTGEAEGED
+224 MGKAMMGTGEAEGEN

-306 MDGHMRVAVIATGI
+306 MNGHMRVAVIATGI
-320 DSDEIRAP
+320 DSDEVRAP
-328 IPDST
+328 VPEST

-345 GASSGGPTMSAAEP
+345 GTSSGGGAVSSAEP
-359 ETETVEPAAVPS
+359 EKEAVDSVVAPS
-371 SAATGTDPSGIVIPV
+371 SAATETDENDIVIPV
-386 AEAVAESAAVVGGG
+386 AEAVAESAAAVGGG
-400 VTQPAPAVSSTP
+400 GTQSAPAVSATP
-412 QPSASPQARAPASL
+412 RPATTSRAHAPASP
-426 EPGGRPENKTV
+426 EPRAKQEHKAV
-437 TANASGAVAARA
+437 AASASGGVAARA
-449 TVAAAEARAERPAA
+449 TVANAKAKAQRPAA
-463 RVTPPEARAPE
+463 RFGPPAAKAPEARRPEARAPE
-474 RKTSP
+474 ARTPERKVAP
-479 SVGRPAV
+479 P
-486 ERPAIERPRIE
+486 IE
-497 RPAIERPT
+497 RPAPAPRRADANDA
-505 PSARRVERDDA
+505 PSPDR
-516 SPPGKPS
+516 PS

-537 GADGDAQP
+537 GGEGDGFP
-545 ARTEPRTPASAEAKP
+545 ARRGPRMPTSAEAKP
-560 AGPQKSAPEA
+560 NGQQKSGPEA
-570 RLRSDVPS
+570 RLRTDLPP
-578 RTAKAPAPGAGT
+578 RT
-590 SKPATPAPTAAP
+590 
-602 TTAPTPAPT
+602 TTAPTLGKDAPKMTASAPAP
-611 LGGNSREAAT
+611 A
-621 PAAQVRHRR
+621 PAPAKPPELFHDGHSQ
-630 SALRRPRRWPRR
+630 SARAPGSTNDPLDIPAFLRR
-642 RSPSSTGFRPRTGR
+642 
-656 PAARRIRSTSRR
+656 
-668 FSAARPTE
+668 
-676 LRPET
+676 
-681 NQAGERTV
+681 QA
-689 TNCNKQ
+689 N

>member
-1 MTIDFMPERQPE
+1 MTIDFVPERQPE
-13 NRPRITVFGVGG
+13 NRPRITVFGIGG
-25 AGGNAVNNMIA
+25 AGSNAVNNMIE
-36 GELEGVDFVVANTD
+36 GELEGVEFVVANTD
-50 AQSLFQSLCENRV
+50 AQSLFQSLCEHRV

-86 EEALDDIQNYLQG
+86 EEALDDIQGYLEG

-129 ILTVGVVTKPFHFEG
+129 ILTVGVVTKPFDFEG

-167 IPNQNLFRVASDETT
+167 IPNQNLFRVASEETT

-224 MGKAMMGTGEAEGED
+224 MGKAMMGTGEAGGEN
-239 RATEAAEAAINNP
+239 RATQAAEAAINNP

-266 INVTGGTDVTLHEVD
+266 INITGGTDVTLHEVD
-281 AAASRICKQVD
+281 KAASRICKDVD

-320 DSDEIRAP
+320 DEGEVRAP
-328 IPDST
+328 LPEST

-345 GASSGGPTMSAAEP
+345 GSSGGGGALSAADSESEAA
-359 ETETVEPAAVPS
+359 ETAPAPS
-371 SAATGTDPSGIVIPV
+371 ADPGGSDTPDLVIPV
-386 AEAVAESAAVVGGG
+386 AEQVAESAAAAGGASS
-400 VTQPAPAVSSTP
+400 PAPALSTAP
-412 QPSASPQARAPASL
+412 RTSAAPRAQDAPSPEARA
-426 EPGGRPENKTV
+426 RPEHK
-437 TANASGAVAARA
+437 AVAAS
-449 TVAAAEARAERPAA
+449 AAGAVVARARVSDPGMKPGRPAA
-463 RVTPPEARAPE
+463 RSGHPETRMPE
-474 RKTSP
+474 RKA
-479 SVGRPAV
+479 GPAF
-486 ERPAIERPRIE
+486 ERPAPAPRK
-497 RPAIERPT
+497 AG
-505 PSARRVERDDA
+505 AVDA
-516 SPPGKPS
+516 APPGKPS

-537 GADGDAQP
+537 GHDGETAASGEAPRISAESPAAKPGGRGGGLETRLRAESPAATRTAAASPPPAAGDARKAAPP
-545 ARTEPRTPASAEAKP
+545 AAEEPSLDFYAQATR
-560 AGPQKSAPEA
+560 
-570 RLRSDVPS
+570 
-578 RTAKAPAPGAGT
+578 APGGT
-590 SKPATPAPTAAP
+590 EDPLDIPAF
-602 TTAPTPAPT
+602 
-611 LGGNSREAAT
+611 
-621 PAAQVRHRR
+621 
-630 SALRRPRRWPRR
+630 LRR
-642 RSPSSTGFRPRTGR
+642 
-656 PAARRIRSTSRR
+656 
-668 FSAARPTE
+668 
-676 LRPET
+676 
-681 NQAGERTV
+681 QA
-689 TNCNKQ
+689 N

>member
-25 AGGNAVNNMIA
+25 AGSNAVNNMIA
-36 GELEGVDFVVANTD
+36 GDLEGVEFVVANTD
-50 AQSLFQSLCENRV
+50 AQSLFQSMCEHRV

-86 EEALDDIQNYLQG
+86 EEALDDIQSYLEG

-167 IPNQNLFRVASDETT
+167 IPNQNLFRVASEETT
-182 FADAF
+182 FAEAF

-281 AAASRICKQVD
+281 EAATRICKQVD

-320 DSDEIRAP
+320 DSDEVRAP
-328 IPDST
+328 VPEST

-345 GASSGGPTMSAAEP
+345 GTSSGGAVSSAEP
-359 ETETVEPAAVPS
+359 ENEAVDSVVAPS
-371 SAATGTDPSGIVIPV
+371 SAATGTDENDLVIPV
-386 AEAVAESAAVVGGG
+386 AETVAESAAAVGGG
-400 VTQPAPAVSSTP
+400 GVQSAPAVSTTP
-412 QPSASPQARAPASL
+412 RPGTTSRAQAPASP
-426 EPGGRPENKTV
+426 EPRAKQEHRAIAASPSGG
-437 TANASGAVAARA
+437 VAARA
-449 TVAAAEARAERPAA
+449 TVASAEAKAQRPAA
-463 RVTPPEARAPE
+463 RFGPPPAQAPEARRPEARAPE
-474 RKTSP
+474 VRTPERKITP
-479 SVGRPAV
+479 P
-486 ERPAIERPRIE
+486 PIE
-497 RPAIERPT
+497 RPAPAT
-505 PSARRVERDDA
+505 RRTDA
-516 SPPGKPS
+516 NDAAPPGRPS

-537 GADGDAQP
+537 GAEGDAHP
-545 ARTEPRTPASAEAKP
+545 VATAPRTPKSAEPKLG
-560 AGPQKSAPEA
+560 GPQKREPEA
-570 RLRSDVPS
+570 RLRAELPA
-578 RTAKAPAPGAGT
+578 RTSA
-590 SKPATPAPTAAP
+590 
-602 TTAPTPAPT
+602 APT
-611 LGGNSREAAT
+611 LGNGTPKTAAPAPSPAPAVTKT
-621 PAAQVRHRR
+621 PGLFRDEPSPHARGPGGTNDPLDIPAF
-630 SALRRPRRWPRR
+630 LRRQ
-642 RSPSSTGFRPRTGR
+642 G
-656 PAARRIRSTSRR
+656 
-668 FSAARPTE
+668 
-676 LRPET
+676 
-681 NQAGERTV
+681 N
-689 TNCNKQ
+689 

>member
-1 MTIDFMPERQPE
+1 MTIDFVPERQPE
-13 NRPRITVFGVGG
+13 NRPRITVFGIGG
-25 AGGNAVNNMIA
+25 AGSNAVNNMIE
-36 GELEGVDFVVANTD
+36 GELEGVEFVVANTD
-50 AQSLFQSLCENRV
+50 AQSLYQSMCEHRV

-86 EEALDDIQNYLQG
+86 EEALDDIQGYLEG

-167 IPNQNLFRVASDETT
+167 IPNQNLFHVASEQTT

-224 MGKAMMGTGEAEGED
+224 MGKAMMGTGEAEGEN

-252 LLDNASIEG
+252 LLDNASIDG

-281 AAASRICKQVD
+281 QAATRICKDVD

-297 IFGTSLDQK
+297 IFGTSLDAK
-306 MDGHMRVAVIATGI
+306 MDGHMRVSVIATGI
-320 DSDEIRAP
+320 DEGEVRAP
-328 IPDST
+328 LPEST

-345 GASSGGPTMSAAEP
+345 GTSGSSGALSAAESKGAEAESAP
-359 ETETVEPAAVPS
+359 EPSTGPVGSETP
-371 SAATGTDPSGIVIPV
+371 DLVIPV
-386 AEAVAESAAVVGGG
+386 AEQVAESAAVAGGSLG
-400 VTQPAPAVSSTP
+400 PAPALSTTPRPSPAPRAQGAPSTEARARSEHKAVAASAAGGVVARAKVSDAGVK
-412 QPSASPQARAPASL
+412 PSRPVARGGHPQARAPEKKMSPPL
-426 EPGGRPENKTV
+426 
-437 TANASGAVAARA
+437 
-449 TVAAAEARAERPAA
+449 ERPAPA
-463 RVTPPEARAPE
+463 PRRAGEGEAPP
-474 RKTSP
+474 S
-479 SVGRPAV
+479 GR
-486 ERPAIERPRIE
+486 
-497 RPAIERPT
+497 
-505 PSARRVERDDA
+505 
-516 SPPGKPS
+516 PS

-537 GADGDAQP
+537 GGHDGETTSAGE
-545 ARTEPRTPASAEAKP
+545 APRAKAEAPAAKP
-560 AGPQKSAPEA
+560 DAPGSGGLEA
-570 RLRSDVPS
+570 RLRAES
-578 RTAKAPAPGAGT
+578 
-590 SKPATPAPTAAP
+590 PTAP
-602 TTAPTPAPT
+602 TTAAAPPPKLT
-611 LGGNSREAAT
+611 GEARKTATTAAT
-621 PAAQVRHRR
+621 EEPSLDFYSQATRAPGGTEDPLDIPAF
-630 SALRRPRRWPRR
+630 LRR
-642 RSPSSTGFRPRTGR
+642 
-656 PAARRIRSTSRR
+656 
-668 FSAARPTE
+668 
-676 LRPET
+676 
-681 NQAGERTV
+681 QA
-689 TNCNKQ
+689 N